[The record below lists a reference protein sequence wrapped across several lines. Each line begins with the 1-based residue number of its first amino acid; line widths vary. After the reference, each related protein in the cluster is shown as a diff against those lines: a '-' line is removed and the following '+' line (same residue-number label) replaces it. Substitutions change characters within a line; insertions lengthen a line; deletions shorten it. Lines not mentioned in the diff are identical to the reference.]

1 MTYPTRLSAILLGV
15 AVCLGAQVA
24 ITPAKAAESG
34 EEAQREPEYSKA
46 FRKQAGK
53 IQKSV
58 QDQDWEQ
65 ALEGIDKLMQE
76 EGLTPDDLQVLY
88 SWRLAGLQATGQRE
102 AFMAAI
108 ESYLDGGYARP
119 DQIGP
124 MNQQLAA
131 WYNSQKDMEK
141 TLLHYRRFVDA
152 TEDLTAQEMDT
163 MGRLYLQAG
172 HEAQGVEWLQR
183 AIDTAKAAGEKPA
196 EVWFQLLDRSFVDM
210 EDGARRLANLE
221 RLVAYYPKPEYYSR
235 VLALYSQATDDD
247 RLVMLN
253 AYRLALDDVG
263 LETVGQY
270 LNYADHALVL
280 GSPGEAARALQ
291 HGMDAGIVPSE
302 GSNQQTLKDAQA
314 AVATDRK
321 NLPKDAETAA
331 KNAKGEIA
339 VKVGLGFYSVGDW
352 ERAVELVR
360 LGLEKGGV
368 QRLDDANLL
377 LGAALVQLGR
387 YDEARDAF
395 AAAAAASGS
404 SAYMARVAGL
414 WAAYVD
420 RKAGGTAEG

>member
-1 MTYPTRLSAILLGV
+1 MTYPTRLGAILLGLMACV
-15 AVCLGAQVA
+15 AAPVA
-24 ITPAKAAESG
+24 TTPAQAQEAG

-58 QDQDWEQ
+58 QDQEWDK
-65 ALEGIDKLMQE
+65 ALESIDKLMQE
-76 EGLTPDDLQVLY
+76 QDLTPDDLQVLY
-88 SWRLAGLQATGQRE
+88 SWRLAGLQATGQGE

-108 ESYLDGGYARP
+108 EAYLDGGYARP

-141 TLLHYRRFVDA
+141 TLLYYRRFVDA
-152 TEDLTAQEMDT
+152 TDDLTAQEMDT

-172 HEAQGVEWLQR
+172 NDAEGVEWLQR
-183 AIDTAKAAGEKPA
+183 AIDTTEAAGEKPA

-210 EDGARRLANLE
+210 DDGASRLANLE
-221 RLVAYYPKPEYYSR
+221 ALVGYYPKSEYYSR
-235 VLALYSQATDDD
+235 VLALYAQATDDD

-253 AYRLALDDVG
+253 AYRVALADSG

-270 LNYADHALVL
+270 LSYADHALVL

-291 HGMDAGIVPSE
+291 HGMDAGVVPAG
-302 GSNQQTLKDAQA
+302 GSNQQMLKDARA
-314 AVATDRK
+314 AAAADGK

-331 KNAKGEIA
+331 KNPKGEIA
-339 VKVGLGFYSVGDW
+339 VKVGLGFYSTGDW
-352 ERAVELVR
+352 ERAAELAR

-368 QRLDDANLL
+368 QRMDDANLL

-387 YDEARDAF
+387 YEEARKAF
-395 AAAAAASGS
+395 EAAAAAGSGS
-404 SAYMARVAGL
+404 YMARVAGL
-414 WAAYVD
+414 WQAYID
-420 RKAGGTAEG
+420 RKAGGVGEG

>member
-1 MTYPTRLSAILLGV
+1 MTYPTRLAAFVLGLT
-15 AVCLGAQVA
+15 VCLGAPLA
-24 ITPAKAAESG
+24 TAPAEAEQSG

-53 IQKSV
+53 IQKNV
-58 QDQDWEQ
+58 QDQDWDK
-65 ALEGIDKLMQE
+65 ALEGIDSLMQE

-108 ESYLDGGYARP
+108 EAYLDGGYARP

-131 WYNSQKDMEK
+131 WYNGQKDMEK

-152 TEDLTAQEMDT
+152 TDDLTAQEMDT
-163 MGRLYLQAG
+163 MGRLYMQAG
-172 HEAQGVEWLQR
+172 EDAEGVAWLQR
-183 AIDTAKAAGEKPA
+183 AIETAEAAGETPA

-210 EDGARRLANLE
+210 EEGVRRLANLE
-221 RLVAYYPKPEYYSR
+221 ALVGYYPKPEYYTR

-247 RLVMLN
+247 RMVMLN
-253 AYRLALDDVG
+253 TYRLALVDSG

-270 LNYADHALVL
+270 LSYADHALVL
-280 GSPGEAARALQ
+280 GSPGEAARGLQ
-291 HGMDAGIVPSE
+291 QGMDAGIVPSE

-314 AVATDRK
+314 AAAADRK

-339 VKVGLGFYSVGDW
+339 VKVGLGFYSIGDW
-352 ERAVELVR
+352 ERAVELVK

-395 AAAAAASGS
+395 EAAAAAAGSGS
-404 SAYMARVAGL
+404 YMARVAGL
-414 WAAYVD
+414 WEAYVD
-420 RKAGGTAEG
+420 RKSGGTAEG